1 MIDNIKGMPLSFKM
15 AVVDKIEIN
24 DTQNNFDIKN
34 NFVYIQEYR
43 AYQKIE
49 LSYKPISKTIN
60 YTLQKKDV

>member
-24 DTQNNFDIKN
+24 DIQNNFDIKN